1 MRYRGDVTE
10 SERPTAGRGRIDKRS
25 AILEAAVKVFTR
37 EGYAQAGID
46 AIAAAAGVA
55 KPTVYNHFGD
65 KENLFRVVMR
75 DGAERTSTR
84 IVAALASLP
93 DDGQDLAA
101 ELERVAHRVVECQ
114 LGDEGWGLQRLLYAE
129 AARLP
134 DLYDQ
139 VVARG
144 SRPVLDV
151 LCGRL
156 AGLANRGHLDLD
168 DPAVAATQFMAL
180 VSGNLPGLSAL
191 GTRPVDRADLD
202 AAVRTGVDT
211 FLRAY
216 GTARRRRPRRD

>member
-1 MRYRGDVTE
+1 MN
-10 SERPTAGRGRIDKRS
+10 ERELPGTGRGRIDKRS
-25 AILEAAVKVFTR
+25 AILDAAVKVFTR

-55 KPTVYNHFGD
+55 KPTLYNHFGD

-75 DGAERTSTR
+75 DGAERTANR

-114 LGDEGWGLQRLLYAE
+114 LSDEGWALQRLLYAE
-129 AARLP
+129 ASRLP

-144 SRPVLDV
+144 SQPVQDV
-151 LCGRL
+151 LAGRL
-156 AGLANRGHLDLD
+156 SSLANRGHLDLD
-168 DPAVAATQFMAL
+168 DPAVAAAQFIAL

-191 GTRPVDRADLD
+191 GTRPVAPADL
-202 AAVRTGVDT
+202 ATAVRTGVDT
-211 FLRAY
+211 FLRAF
-216 GTARRRRPRRD
+216 GTPRRRPARRP

>member
-1 MRYRGDVTE
+1 MTE
-10 SERPTAGRGRIDKRS
+10 SERTIAGRGRIDKRS

-75 DGAERTSTR
+75 DGAERTSNR

-93 DDGQDLAA
+93 DDGEDLEG

-114 LGDEGWGLQRLLYAE
+114 LSDEGWALQRLLYSE

-144 SRPVLDV
+144 SSPVLDV
-151 LCGRL
+151 LGGRL
-156 AGLANRGHLDLD
+156 SGLANRGHLELD
-168 DPAVAATQFMAL
+168 DPAVAAAQFIAL

-191 GTRPVDRADLD
+191 GTRPVEPADLD
-202 AAVRTGVDT
+202 TAVRTGVDT
-211 FLRAY
+211 FLRAF
-216 GTARRRRPRRD
+216 GTQRRRRTRRP